1 VKISIAYLLD
11 HVERWVKRVMSLLE
25 EAKLLLRKYR
35 VVPKKRLSQH
45 FLIEPSIFHVLVDYA
60 ALTHVDTAL
69 DIGAGL
75 GFLTRF
81 LAKKCK
87 MVLAVEL
94 DLRLVKI
101 LRENLREFPNVTIF
115 EGDILR
121 FDVLPPFNKV
131 ISVPPYNISSKLIEW
146 LFDRDFANAVLI
158 LQKEFADRLVAPV
171 GSDSYGWLSV
181 LSYYHF
187 EVDVL
192 DDVPSF
198 MFYPPP
204 KVNSVIVRLRP
215 RSPAFFIQNYR
226 LFYKL
231 VHSLFSQRNKKVRN
245 AIKQFLKRHLALSKD
260 NIKLTESLP
269 FRDRRVRELA
279 PEDFGEL
286 ANALSN

>member
-1 VKISIAYLLD
+1 
-11 HVERWVKRVMSLLE
+11 MSLLE
-25 EAKLLLRKYR
+25 EAKFLLRKYKL
-35 VVPKKRLSQH
+35 VPKKRLSQH
-45 FLIEPSIFHVLVDYA
+45 FLIEPSIFHMLADYA
-60 ALTHVDTAL
+60 SLTRADTVL

-87 MVLAVEL
+87 MVLAIEL
-94 DLRLVKI
+94 DSRLVKI
-101 LRENLREFPNVTIF
+101 LRQNLRDLPNITIF

-121 FDVLPPFNKV
+121 FNIMPPFNKV
-131 ISVPPYNISSKLIEW
+131 VSVPPYNISSKLVEW
-146 LFDRDFANAVLI
+146 LFNRDFASAVLI

-181 LSYYHF
+181 LSYYCF

-192 DDVPSF
+192 DDVPSS

-204 KVNSVIVRLRP
+204 KVNSVIVRLRS
-215 RSPAFFIQNYR
+215 RGPAFPMQNYR

-231 VHSLFSQRNKKVRN
+231 VHFLFSQRNKKVRN
-245 AIKQFLKRHLALSKD
+245 AIKQFLKKHLALSED
-260 NIKLTESLP
+260 VIKLTESLP

-286 ANALSN
+286 VNVLSN